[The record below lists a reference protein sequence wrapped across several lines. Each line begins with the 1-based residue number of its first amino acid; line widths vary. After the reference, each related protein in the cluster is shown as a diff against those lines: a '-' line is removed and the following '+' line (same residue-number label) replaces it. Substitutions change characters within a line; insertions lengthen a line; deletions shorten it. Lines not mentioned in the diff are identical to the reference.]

1 MAEENK
7 GSSME
12 LHAHGDGSYHT
23 ISKGGG
29 GYYPYSE
36 KGGEPGRKEH
46 ASFGAA
52 VMHMAK
58 HHATGDHFH
67 AQGHDEGFTA
77 HSLKEGGSVKGPTE
91 HETMGSLK
99 KNMASALNDEGDEG

>member
-1 MAEENK
+1 MTEGK
-7 GSSME
+7 GHSVT
-12 LHAHGDGSYHT
+12 LTAHGDGSYSTQEHGQAGEYSD
-23 ISKGGG
+23 IGSKSGH
-29 GYYPYSE
+29 
-36 KGGEPGRKEH
+36 KEH

-77 HSLKEGGSVKGPTE
+77 HSLKEGGKVEGPTE

>member
-1 MAEENK
+1 MMTEGK
-7 GSSME
+7 GHSVT
-12 LHAHGDGSYHT
+12 LTAHGDGSYSTQEHGQPGEY
-23 ISKGGG
+23 GGPG
-29 GYYPYSE
+29 GRT
-36 KGGEPGRKEH
+36 GNKEH
-46 ASFGAA
+46 KSFGAA

-77 HSLKEGGSVKGPTE
+77 HSLKERGSVKGPTE
-91 HETMGSLK
+91 HETIGSLK